1 MMTSGRVAA
10 QSSIAV
16 CALFLL
22 SACNGDPG
30 QAQSAKSQHEV
41 GTVSIATTLVA
52 PFEDYAD
59 LLAPN
64 FKLDA
69 DMALAKVIGRTG
81 TFERRLL
88 DRFGASATVSVQAV
102 GAAAPTS
109 TTDSSGD
116 RKQTPSGRDG
126 TSSGAPAADS
136 KLDTIA
142 DPMLQYT
149 AATALY
155 QEIQLLRRAV
165 SDAALGRNRR
175 SYVVRLQM
183 NVVPFARNL
192 PYDVYTLISFFA
204 EGSRPGQPPHLYERV
219 EILPLLVTDSLEGA
233 LESQSLEWIRQYAV
247 ALGGAAPTVAGNVKL
262 DKNRDE
268 VQNWRGTAL
277 NSLLT
282 VGRLNNN
289 TIQVRLGAAR
299 QGDSHV
305 MIPQNHNITFVVTV
319 PAPFVENASNQ
330 GAEYTPAVR
339 VVAKTVMRNATTG
352 EALPHQTIDKRIS
365 NVEGL
370 LKNHFQDNAV
380 PPTANGFCPGPK
392 DSGQCTAEQRQ
403 RNAADYLLRQ
413 VYANDYKKF
422 DETLVAAGWDRTKL
436 RFERD
441 LWSEMVETLGQSEFS
456 AVSFE
461 LPFDHPPKLP
471 DTQPVLVV
479 DNVAK
484 DEMSVVM
491 TGGSGLFA
499 ENLTAELI
507 VQTKDGGSLRIP
519 AQKISSAGGRDPII

>member
-1 MMTSGRVAA
+1 MITSGRGAPHGW
-10 QSSIAV
+10 IAV
-16 CALFLL
+16 CVISLL
-22 SACNGDPG
+22 TACTENTAKAP
-30 QAQSAKSQHEV
+30 APKSQHEV

-69 DMALAKVIGRTG
+69 DTALAKVIGRTG

-88 DRFGASATVSVQAV
+88 DRFGGSATVTVQAA
-102 GAAAPTS
+102 GAATPTG
-109 TTDSSGD
+109 TADSAGD
-116 RKQTPSGRDG
+116 QKPPASGRDG
-126 TSSGAPAADS
+126 TSAGAPAADPKS
-136 KLDTIA
+136 DTIA

-165 SDAALGRNRR
+165 ADAAVGRNRR

-183 NVVPFARNL
+183 NVVPFARDL

-204 EGSRPGQPPHLYERV
+204 EGSRPDQSPHLYERV

-233 LESQSLEWIRQYAV
+233 LESQSLEWIRQYAA
-247 ALGGAAPTVAGNVKL
+247 ALGGAAPTVAGSVKL
-262 DKNRDE
+262 DKSRDE

-299 QGDSHV
+299 QGEGYV

-319 PAPFVENASNQ
+319 PAPFVENASNS
-330 GAEYTPAVR
+330 GAKYTPAVR
-339 VVAKTVMRNATTG
+339 VVAKTVMRKATTG
-352 EALPHQTIDKRIS
+352 ESLSHQDIDKRIS
-365 NVEGL
+365 NVEML
-370 LKNHFQDNAV
+370 LKNHFQDKTIT
-380 PPTANGFCPGPK
+380 PIANGFCPGPK
-392 DSGQCTAEQRQ
+392 DNGQCTPEQRQ

-422 DETLVAAGWDRTKL
+422 DETLMAAGWDRTKL

-441 LWSEMVETLGQSEFS
+441 LWSEIVETLGQSEFS
-456 AVSFE
+456 AASFE
-461 LPFDHPPKLP
+461 LPFDHPP
-471 DTQPVLVV
+471 
-479 DNVAK
+479 
-484 DEMSVVM
+484 
-491 TGGSGLFA
+491 
-499 ENLTAELI
+499 
-507 VQTKDGGSLRIP
+507 
-519 AQKISSAGGRDPII
+519 